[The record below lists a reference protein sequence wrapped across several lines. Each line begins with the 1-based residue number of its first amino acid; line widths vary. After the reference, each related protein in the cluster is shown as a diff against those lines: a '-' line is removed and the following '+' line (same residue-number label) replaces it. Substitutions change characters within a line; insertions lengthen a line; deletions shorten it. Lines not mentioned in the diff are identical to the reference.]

1 MTDDDHEGQD
11 TANPEDANTT
21 DVYANLAFMRA
32 LVTEGPKAQMSGGA
46 AFLTAGICYGLQCL
60 VQAGALVGWYPLG
73 PIGNLT
79 VAILPTVIFLAVL
92 GVILWRDRKDGQ
104 KGVAT
109 RALNAAFGSAGLANL
124 FMVFVFGYNAILEKD
139 IFIWLFYPAVVCA
152 FQGAVWYIAY
162 MIRRKLWL
170 AFVSAGWFLTTVALG
185 LLIHSPYYVLV
196 IGFALLFLMGG
207 SGYTMMHLAKKQA

>member
-1 MTDDDHEGQD
+1 MTDPHHEGRDDSQD
-11 TANPEDANTT
+11 DADST
-21 DVYANLAFMRA
+21 DVLANLAFMKA
-32 LVTEGPKAQMSGGA
+32 LVNEGPKAQMSGGA

-60 VQAGALVGWYPLG
+60 VQAGALLGWYPLG
-73 PIGNLT
+73 QIGNLLA
-79 VAILPTVIFLAVL
+79 AILPTVIFLVVL
-92 GVILWRDRKDGQ
+92 CVILWRERKEGQ

-124 FMVFVFGYNAILEKD
+124 FMVFVFGYNAVQEKN
-139 IFIWLFYPAVVCA
+139 ITIWLYYPAVVCA

-170 AFVSAGWFLTTVALG
+170 AGVSAGWFLTTVALG

-207 SGYTMMHLAKKQA
+207 SGYTMMRLAGKRA

>member
-1 MTDDDHEGQD
+1 MTDPHHEGQPVD
-11 TANPEDANTT
+11 DADST
-21 DVYANLAFMRA
+21 DVHANLAFMRS

-46 AFLTAGICYGLQCL
+46 AFFTAGVCYGLQCL
-60 VQAGALVGWYPLG
+60 VQAGGVLGWYPLG
-73 PIGNLT
+73 PLGNLLA
-79 VAILPTVIFLAVL
+79 AILPTVIFMIVL
-92 GVILWRDRKDGQ
+92 GVILWRERKEGQ

-124 FMVFVFGYNAILEKD
+124 FMVFVFGYNAIAEKN
-139 IFIWLFYPAVVCA
+139 ITIWFYYPAVVCA

-207 SGYTMMHLAKKQA
+207 SGYTMMYLAKKQA